1 MLKVLILHHPL
12 SSSSPPTIYS
22 TWNSYTITHIILANI
37 TEVIAYLCTIT
48 GMIWY
53 IDRYYPIVFTIP
65 SFPIYQMYHT
75 TPHTTNTTNT
85 TATATNTSS
94 STSSI
99 YPKPLLPRNVSLQC
113 LMTYYLSILF
123 PESFKLILIALL
135 MFQEEDTATHNTIL
149 LLLCFHGLLCS
160 VQICS
165 LQSITNVSWGSVV
178 GLWSVAMCIRC
189 IVKTWFY
196 TWEELYLLGMLT

>member
-75 TPHTTNTTNT
+75 TPLTTNT

-189 IVKTWFY
+189 IVKTFLIFY
-196 TWEELYLLGMLT
+196 SNNFVFLIFLFL